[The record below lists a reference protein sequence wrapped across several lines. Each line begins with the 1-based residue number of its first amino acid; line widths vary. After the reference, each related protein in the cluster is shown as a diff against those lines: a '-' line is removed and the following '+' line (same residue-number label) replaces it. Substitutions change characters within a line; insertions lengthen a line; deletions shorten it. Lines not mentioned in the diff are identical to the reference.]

1 MCPLILP
8 TFLIFAPKKNRMPT
22 RKFLPIKFPVGKY
35 SELDPV
41 HILNTLQGVER
52 RIEEHFPGSG
62 LGKVSVELQEV
73 GHAIVRLSD
82 RLRRPIWALRCLTG
96 MGIIGLITVAVWVFF
111 LAVSMAP
118 AGQDGLMETLQ
129 GIESVTNELIF
140 LTIGIL
146 FFATLENRLKRRAA
160 LDSLHRLR
168 SFAHVVDMHQLT
180 KDPKNLF
187 GPEEKGDPRLNTSE
201 RLVRYLD
208 FCTDLLSINSKLA
221 ALHVQYFQDNQVLN
235 SVNEVEML
243 SNELSRKIWQ
253 KIIILERMNGRG
265 KK

>member
-1 MCPLILP
+1 
-8 TFLIFAPKKNRMPT
+8 MPA
-22 RKFLPIKFPVGKY
+22 RRFLPVKFPVGKY

-62 LGKVSVELQEV
+62 LGKVAVELQAV

-82 RLRRPIWALRCLTG
+82 RLRRPIWALRCLTVV
-96 MGIIGLITVAVWVFF
+96 GIIGLISVAVWVWV
-111 LAVSMAP
+111 LAIQLAP

-146 FFATLENRLKRRAA
+146 FFATLETRLKRRAA

-180 KDPKNLF
+180 KDPNNILRDDE
-187 GPEEKGDPRLNTSE
+187 PADE
-201 RLVRYLD
+201 RFATPDDLVRYLD
-208 FCTDLLSINSKLA
+208 LCTDMLAINSKLA
-221 ALHVQYFQDNQVLN
+221 ALHVQYFQDSEVLN
-235 SVNEVEML
+235 NVNEVEML
-243 SNELSRKIWQ
+243 SHELSRKIWQ
-253 KIIILERMNGRG
+253 KIMILDIMVQDVRNVQAQQHGD
-265 KK
+265 